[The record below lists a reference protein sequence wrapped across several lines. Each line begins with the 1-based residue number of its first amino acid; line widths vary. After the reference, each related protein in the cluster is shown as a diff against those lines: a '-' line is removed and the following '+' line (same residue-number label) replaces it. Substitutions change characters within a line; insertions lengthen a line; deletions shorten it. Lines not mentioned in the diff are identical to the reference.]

1 MEKLAV
7 IGSGTMGHSITLSA
21 AWSGIEVKM
30 YGTDANDINTGLS
43 NIKIKL
49 ERLYKK
55 GLFADD
61 QISSVLNRISVTSS
75 LAEAIKDRSFIIE
88 AIPEEEELKKVLF
101 KQLSGYCERE
111 IILASNTSG
120 LSPSLF
126 VPSITSP
133 ERFIVTHFWNP
144 AHLIPLVEVVP
155 VKETNTST
163 IQRTLNLLK
172 EMKKKAIVLKKEI
185 AGFVANRLQFALF
198 REAQHLLEEGIA
210 SREDI
215 DAAVTYSFGRRLS
228 VTGPLASADM
238 GGLDIFSSIS
248 DYLFMNLSNAKTSS
262 SLLKSFVEKGDYGS
276 KSGRGYY
283 EWTSEFLDLMNEE
296 REDELIRHLE
306 IDRKKHQKIIR

>member
-21 AWSGIEVKM
+21 AWFGIEVKM
-30 YGTDANDINTGLS
+30 YGTDNNDIKTGLS

-49 ERLYKK
+49 ERLNKK
-55 GLFADD
+55 GLLAAE
-61 QISSVLNRISVTSS
+61 QISGILNRISVTSS

-88 AIPEEEELKKVLF
+88 AIPEEEELKKALF
-101 KQLSGYCERE
+101 KQLSGYCGRD

-126 VPSITSP
+126 VSTVTSP

-144 AHLIPLVEVVP
+144 AHLMPLVEVVP
-155 VKETNTST
+155 VKETSNTT
-163 IQRTLNLLK
+163 IQRTLNFLK
-172 EMKKKAIVLKKEI
+172 QMDKKAIVLKKEI
-185 AGFVANRLQFALF
+185 PGFVANRLQFALF

-248 DYLFMNLSNAKTSS
+248 DYLFMNLSSAKTSS

-276 KSGRGYY
+276 KSGRGFY

-296 REDELIRHLE
+296 RENELIRHLE
-306 IDRKKHQKIIR
+306 FDRKKHQK

>member
-30 YGTDANDINTGLS
+30 YGTDNNDIKAGLL
-43 NIKIKL
+43 NIKTKL

-55 GLFADD
+55 GVFAAD
-61 QISSVLNRISVTSS
+61 QISGILNRISVTTS
-75 LAEAIKDRSFIIE
+75 LAEAMEDRSFIIE
-88 AIPEEEELKKVLF
+88 AIPEEEELKKGLF
-101 KQLSGYCERE
+101 KQLGAYCGEE
-111 IILASNTSG
+111 VILASNTSG

-126 VPSITSP
+126 VSTITAP

-155 VKETNTST
+155 VKETSNTT
-163 IQRTLNLLK
+163 IRRTLNFLK
-172 EMKKKAIVLKKEI
+172 QMKKKAIVLKKEI
-185 AGFVANRLQFALF
+185 PGFVANRLQFALF

-215 DAAVTYSFGRRLS
+215 DAAVIYSFGRRLS
-228 VTGPLASADM
+228 VTGPFASADL

-248 DYLFMNLSNAKTSS
+248 DYLFSNLSNAKTSS
-262 SLLKSFVEKGDYGS
+262 SLLKSIVKNGDYGS
-276 KSGRGYY
+276 KSGRGFY
-283 EWTSEFLDLMNEE
+283 EWTPKFIDFMNEQ
-296 REDELIRHLE
+296 REDELIRQLR
-306 IDRKKHQKIIR
+306 IDRKKKTPKIK